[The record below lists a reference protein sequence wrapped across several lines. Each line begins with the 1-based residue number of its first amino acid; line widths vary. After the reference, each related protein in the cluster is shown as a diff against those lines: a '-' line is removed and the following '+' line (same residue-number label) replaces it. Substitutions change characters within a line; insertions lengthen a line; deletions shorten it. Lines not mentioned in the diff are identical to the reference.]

1 MIHTGHGAACGCGA
15 LGGLH
20 AWHVGMIHSS
30 HPGVLGFGAVR
41 LRFLTAAVAS
51 VGAARRGGSATLLLR
66 PIELGGALAGGALT
80 PAATA
85 GGKGGPHDCCR
96 KGWQTAPPACC
107 MAGLT
112 DGAAATMTARVVAP
126 SSNFPL
132 MSPVPAIAPSGP
144 LARQIV
150 VNRHRDHSP
159 PPIIFLRV

>member
-1 MIHTGHGAACGCGA
+1 MSSFREHRRATAFLFA
-15 LGGLH
+15 LTL
-20 AWHVGMIHSS
+20 
-30 HPGVLGFGAVR
+30 
-41 LRFLTAAVAS
+41 AAVS
-51 VGAARRGGSATLLLR
+51 TKGLCLM
-66 PIELGGALAGGALT
+66 
-80 PAATA
+80 PAAA

-126 SSNFPL
+126 SSSFPL